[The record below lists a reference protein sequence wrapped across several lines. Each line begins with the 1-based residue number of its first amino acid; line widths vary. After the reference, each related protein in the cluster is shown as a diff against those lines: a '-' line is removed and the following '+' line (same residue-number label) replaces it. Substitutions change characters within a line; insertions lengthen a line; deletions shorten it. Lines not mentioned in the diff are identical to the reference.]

1 MVRIKLKCYEVS
13 KTRIQS
19 AEEYL
24 KHFLEAEVK
33 NLWPP
38 GWMQSRLVLT
48 HLFTFQSLISQY
60 VQFFSLFLIG
70 LCLEKAELLISI
82 LREFYF
88 TL

>member
-1 MVRIKLKCYEVS
+1 MHHVNCEMSFFLRKYLCDVVRIKLKCYEVS

-38 GWMQSRLVLT
+38 GWMQSRLEN
-48 HLFTFQSLISQY
+48 TFSQ
-60 VQFFSLFLIG
+60 
-70 LCLEKAELLISI
+70 LELSI
-82 LREFYF
+82 H
-88 TL
+88 